1 MKRKNLTLSIL
12 LLILML
18 VFLFPFFLV
27 FMNSFKTSLEISQ
40 NILSWPE
47 TFTLGNYKRAWEVLD
62 ISTTF
67 VNTLILAVIANSGL
81 VILGSMAGYWLS
93 RHSGLF
99 HSILFGTLIAAMAIP
114 FETVMIPLVKVA
126 TNIHMVHS
134 VARLGVC
141 YWGMGASTYVF
152 MVCGAVK
159 TVPIELEE
167 SACID
172 GYGPFRT
179 FWKIVFP
186 LLKAT
191 TVTMVI
197 INTFWVW
204 NDYLMPQL
212 FLGSDKKLQTIQ
224 LAMRSLFLEYYSMWD
239 IALAGLVISL
249 IPTVCLY
256 LMGQRFIISGIT
268 AGAMK
273 G

>member
-1 MKRKNLTLSIL
+1 MRKKSLPLTIVL
-12 LLILML
+12 LLLMIL
-18 VFLFPFFLV
+18 FLIPFLIV
-27 FMNSFKTSLEISQ
+27 FMNSFKSSLEISQ
-40 NILSWPE
+40 DILSFPK
-47 TFTLGNYKRAWEVLD
+47 TLSLINYRKAWAVLN

-67 VNTLILAVIANSGL
+67 VNTLLLAVIANVGL
-81 VILGSMAGYWLS
+81 VVLGSMAGYWIS
-93 RHSGLF
+93 RHPSKF
-99 HSILFGTLIAAMAIP
+99 HGILFGILIAAMAIP

-134 VARLGVC
+134 IPKLGIC

-159 TVPIELEE
+159 AVPVELEE
-167 SACID
+167 SAYMD

-186 LLKAT
+186 LLKST

-212 FLGSDKKLQTIQ
+212 LLGSEKQLQTIQ
-224 LAMRSLFLEYYSMWD
+224 LSMRSLFLEYYSMWD

-256 LMGQRFIISGIT
+256 LFGQRYIISGIT